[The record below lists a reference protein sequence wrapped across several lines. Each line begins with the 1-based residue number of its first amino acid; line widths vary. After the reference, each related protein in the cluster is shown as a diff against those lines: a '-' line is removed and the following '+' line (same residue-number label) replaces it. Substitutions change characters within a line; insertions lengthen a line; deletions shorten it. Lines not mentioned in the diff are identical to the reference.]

1 MTNVTAGDVA
11 FHMMAMAGST
21 FGKLRI
27 TTELGEPEEEAHA
40 TVARMNTAH
49 LPNSGLQLGQRLVVK
64 PHTVQRCY
72 CSAAVSVNCQQ
83 HLEHNARTVA
93 VTGVVARHFD
103 HDSVCQNTIKEA
115 VLAEQRCA

>member
-1 MTNVTAGDVA
+1 MTGSDVA

-27 TTELGEPEEEAHA
+27 TTELGEPEEVAHA
-40 TVARMNTAH
+40 TVARTNTAD
-49 LPNSGLQLGQRLVVK
+49 LPNSGLHLGQRLFVK
-64 PHTVQRCY
+64 PHTAAVQRCY

-93 VTGVVARHFD
+93 VTGVVAKHSD
-103 HDSVCQNTIKEA
+103 NDSVCQKTMKKA
-115 VLAEQRCA
+115 VLSEQQCA